1 MAERRPFSSRT
12 SSQVQGASSHAWGKQ
27 AGCFEK
33 ERPLAFRA
41 IWREYR
47 LMQVHRRRILKV
59 PCKGL
64 PNGLICLGHSNCI
77 GNILWSPTV
86 LKASFS
92 EIKYGTSVSWALK
105 IYFPTKTSDSTDC
118 FLQQG
123 NYGCGTGQ
131 QRDGAPSPAGSIDR
145 QWQMPHW
152 STAQD
157 EPQSSSQA

>member
-1 MAERRPFSSRT
+1 MPERRPFSSRT
-12 SSQVQGASSHAWGKQ
+12 SSQVQGASSHARGEQ

-41 IWREYR
+41 RWREHR
-47 LMQVHRRRILKV
+47 LMQLHRRWILKV

-77 GNILWSPTV
+77 SNIFWLPTV
-86 LKASFS
+86 LKTSFS
-92 EIKYGTSVSWALK
+92 EINYGRSVSWVLK
-105 IYFPTKTSDSTDC
+105 IYFPPKTSDSTES

-123 NYGCGTGQ
+123 SYGCGIGQ
-131 QRDGAPSPAGSIDR
+131 QQDGAPSPAGSIDK

-152 STAQD
+152 PTAQD
-157 EPQSSSQA
+157 EPRSWS